1 MRWNDERRSD
11 NVEDQRFS
19 SAPRQGALGAA
30 PILLR
35 FLPFLIQTRIG
46 RSLLIIGA
54 VVYFGGKMLGI
65 DIAPMLLGGS
75 AAPPPPTHETT
86 QPHAPLADFVSVI
99 LASTEDTW
107 QVLFQKSGRP
117 YQVPKLVLFREQVQS
132 ACGFAEAAMGP
143 FYCPGDQKLY
153 IDLSFYQ
160 TMKTRLGAPGD
171 FAQAYVIA
179 HEVGHHVQY
188 LLGINDKVN
197 RLSAGLPEVER
208 NRLSVKQEL
217 QADCFAGIWGF
228 YAKQRGNFLET
239 GDLEEA
245 LTAASA
251 IGDDHLQAAAGR
263 AVRPES
269 FTHGSAKERVYWF
282 SKGFNEGSV
291 AACNTFNL
299 KTSVEAPKSAQPL
312 GTPSKS

>member
-1 MRWNDERRSD
+1 MRWDNERRSD
-11 NVEDQRFS
+11 NVEDQRNGLS
-19 SAPRQGALGAA
+19 QPRSALGAA
-30 PILLR
+30 PLLLR
-35 FLPFLIQTRIG
+35 LLPFLLQNRFG

-54 VVYFGGKMLGI
+54 LVYFCGKLLGI
-65 DIAPMLLGGS
+65 DTAPLLLGS
-75 AAPPPPTHETT
+75 PVAPQQAEQAA
-86 QPHAPLADFVSVI
+86 QPLQDPLADFVSVI

-107 QVLFQKSGRP
+107 QTIFATNNRHYQK
-117 YQVPKLVLFREQVQS
+117 PKLVLFRQQVQS

-160 TMKTRLGAPGD
+160 VMKTRLGAPGD

-179 HEVGHHVQY
+179 HEVGHHVQH
-188 LLGINDKVN
+188 LLGINAQVEK
-197 RLSAGLPEVER
+197 RSAGLSTTER

-263 AVRPES
+263 PVRPES
-269 FTHGSAKERVYWF
+269 FTHGSAKERVFWF
-282 SKGFNEGSV
+282 NKGFNEGSL
-291 AACNTFNL
+291 ASCNTF
-299 KTSVEAPKSAQPL
+299 TSAL
-312 GTPSKS
+312 

>member
-1 MRWNDERRSD
+1 MRWDNERRSD
-11 NVEDQRFS
+11 NVEDQRFGQS
-19 SAPRQGALGAA
+19 QPRSALGAA
-30 PILLR
+30 PLLLR
-35 FLPFLIQTRIG
+35 LLPFLLQNRFG
-46 RSLLIIGA
+46 RGLLIIG
-54 VVYFGGKMLGI
+54 VLMYFGGKMLGI
-65 DIAPMLLGGS
+65 DIMPLLLGGTV
-75 AAPPPPTHETT
+75 APQQTEPAPP
-86 QPHAPLADFVSVI
+86 QAQDPLADFVSVV

-107 QVLFQKSGRP
+107 QSIFHTNGRQ
-117 YQVPKLVLFREQVQS
+117 YQRPKLVLFRQQVNS

-160 TMKTRLGAPGD
+160 VMKTRLGAPGD

-188 LLGINDKVN
+188 LLGINAQVEK
-197 RLSAGLPEVER
+197 RSAGLSAVER

-228 YAKQRGNFLET
+228 YAKQKGNFLET

-245 LTAASA
+245 LNAASA

-263 AVRPES
+263 PVRPES

-282 SKGFNEGSV
+282 NKGFNEGSV
-291 AACNTFNL
+291 ASCNTF
-299 KTSVEAPKSAQPL
+299 TSA
-312 GTPSKS
+312 

>member
-1 MRWNDERRSD
+1 MRWDNERRSD
-11 NVEDQRFS
+11 NVEDQRNS
-19 SAPRQGALGAA
+19 SPAPRAAMGAA
-30 PILLR
+30 PVLLR
-35 FLPFLIQTRIG
+35 LVPFLLGNKIG
-46 RSLLIIGA
+46 RGLLILGA

-65 DIAPMLLGGS
+65 DIAPMLLGGATS
-75 AAPPPPTHETT
+75 PPPAQESAP
-86 QPHAPLADFVSVI
+86 ANDPLADFVSVI

-107 QVLFQKSGRP
+107 QVIFQKSNRQ
-117 YQVPKLVLFREQVQS
+117 YQKPKLVLFRDQVQS

-153 IDLSFYQ
+153 IDLNFYQ
-160 TMKTRLGAPGD
+160 VMKTRLGAPGD

-188 LLGINDKVN
+188 LLGINDKVQK
-197 RLSAGLPEVER
+197 LSAGVNEVER

-245 LTAASA
+245 LNAASA
-251 IGDDHLQAAAGR
+251 IGDDHLQAGAGR
-263 AVRPES
+263 PVRPES

-282 SKGFNEGSV
+282 NKGFNEGSV
-291 AACNTFNL
+291 GACNTFN
-299 KTSVEAPKSAQPL
+299 AGQ
-312 GTPSKS
+312 

>member
-1 MRWNDERRSD
+1 MRWDNERRSD
-11 NVEDQRFS
+11 NVEDQRLS
-19 SAPRQGALGAA
+19 SSQSRGALGAA
-30 PILLR
+30 PVLLR
-35 FLPFLIQTRIG
+35 LLPFLIQNRWG
-46 RSLLIIGA
+46 RGLLILGA
-54 VVYFGGKMLGI
+54 AVYFGAKMLGI
-65 DIAPMLLGGS
+65 DIAPMLLGS
-75 AAPPPPTHETT
+75 STEPAQPAQQEVT
-86 QPHAPLADFVSVI
+86 QDPLADFVSVI

-107 QVLFQKSGRP
+107 QGLFQKSGQQ
-117 YQVPKLVLFREQVQS
+117 YQPPKLVLFRNAVQS
-132 ACGFAEAAMGP
+132 ACGYAEAAMGP

-160 TMKTRLGAPGD
+160 IMKTRLGAPGD

-188 LLGINDKVN
+188 LLGINAKVEK
-197 RLSAGLPEVER
+197 LSAGLSEVER

-251 IGDDHLQAAAGR
+251 IGDDRLQSSAGR
-263 AVRPES
+263 TVRPES
-269 FTHGSAKERVYWF
+269 FTHGSAKERVAWF
-282 SKGFNEGSV
+282 NKGFNEGSV
-291 AACNTFNL
+291 GSCNTFN
-299 KTSVEAPKSAQPL
+299 VQ
-312 GTPSKS
+312 

>member
-1 MRWNDERRSD
+1 MRWDNERRSD
-11 NVEDQRFS
+11 NVEDQRNGLS
-19 SAPRQGALGAA
+19 QPRSALGAA
-30 PILLR
+30 PLLLR
-35 FLPFLIQTRIG
+35 LLPFLLQNRFG
-46 RSLLIIGA
+46 RGLLIIG
-54 VVYFGGKMLGI
+54 VLVYFGGKLLGI
-65 DIAPMLLGGS
+65 DIAPLLLGS
-75 AAPPPPTHETT
+75 PAAPQQAEQAAQPP
-86 QPHAPLADFVSVI
+86 QDPLADFVSVI

-107 QVLFQKSGRP
+107 QNIFATNNQHYQK
-117 YQVPKLVLFREQVQS
+117 PKLVLFRQQVQS

-160 TMKTRLGAPGD
+160 VMKTRLGAPGD

-179 HEVGHHVQY
+179 HEVGHHVQH
-188 LLGINDKVN
+188 LLGINAQVEK
-197 RLSAGLPEVER
+197 RSAGLSTAER

-263 AVRPES
+263 PVRPES
-269 FTHGSAKERVYWF
+269 FTHGSAKERVFWF
-282 SKGFNEGSV
+282 NKGFNEGSL
-291 AACNTFNL
+291 ASCNTF
-299 KTSVEAPKSAQPL
+299 TSAL
-312 GTPSKS
+312 

>member
-1 MRWNDERRSD
+1 MRWDNERRSD
-11 NVEDQRFS
+11 NVEDQRNS
-19 SAPRQGALGAA
+19 SPTPRAAMGAA
-30 PILLR
+30 PVLLR
-35 FLPFLIQTRIG
+35 LVPFLLGNKIG
-46 RSLLIIGA
+46 RGLLILGA

-75 AAPPPPTHETT
+75 TAPPPPIEDAAH
-86 QPHAPLADFVSVI
+86 PNDPLADFVSVI

-107 QVLFQKSGRP
+107 QVIFQKSNRQ
-117 YQVPKLVLFREQVQS
+117 YQKPKLVLFREQVQS

-160 TMKTRLGAPGD
+160 VMKTRLGAPGD

-188 LLGINDKVN
+188 LLGINDKVQK
-197 RLSAGLPEVER
+197 LSAGVNEAER
-208 NRLSVKQEL
+208 NRLSVNQEL

-245 LTAASA
+245 LNAASA
-251 IGDDHLQAAAGR
+251 IGDDHLQAGAGR
-263 AVRPES
+263 PVRPES
-269 FTHGSAKERVYWF
+269 FTHGSAKERVFWF
-282 SKGFNEGSV
+282 NKGFNEGSV
-291 AACNTFNL
+291 GACNTFN
-299 KTSVEAPKSAQPL
+299 A
-312 GTPSKS
+312 G

>member
-1 MRWNDERRSD
+1 MRWDNERRSD
-11 NVEDQRFS
+11 NVEDQRYGNASPRS
-19 SAPRQGALGAA
+19 SLGAA

-35 FLPFLIQTRIG
+35 ILPFLLQNRYG
-46 RSLLIIGA
+46 RALLLIGA
-54 VVYFGGKMLGI
+54 GVYFGGKMLGI
-65 DIAPMLLGGS
+65 DIAPALLGGPAPAEQS
-75 AAPPPPTHETT
+75 EPAAPP
-86 QPHAPLADFVSVI
+86 ANDPLAEFVSVI

-107 QVLFQKSGRP
+107 QVIMQKAGRQ
-117 YQVPKLVLFREQVQS
+117 YQAPKLVLFRDQVQS

-160 TMKTRLGAPGD
+160 VMKTRLGAPGD

-188 LLGINDKVN
+188 LLGINAKVEK
-197 RLSAGLPEVER
+197 LSAGLPAAER

-217 QADCFAGIWGF
+217 QADCFAGLWGF

-245 LTAASA
+245 LNAASA

-263 AVRPES
+263 PVRPES
-269 FTHGSAKERVYWF
+269 FTHGSAKERVFWF
-282 SKGFNEGSV
+282 NKGFNEGSI
-291 AACNTFNL
+291 ASCNTFNVA
-299 KTSVEAPKSAQPL
+299 S
-312 GTPSKS
+312 

>member
-1 MRWNDERRSD
+1 MRWDNERRSE
-11 NVEDQRFS
+11 NVEDQRS
-19 SAPRQGALGAA
+19 GLSQPRGALGAA
-30 PILLR
+30 PLLLR
-35 FLPFLIQTRIG
+35 LLPFLLQTRIG

-54 VVYFGGKMLGI
+54 LVYFGGKMLGI
-65 DIAPMLLGGS
+65 DIAPLLLGGTV
-75 AAPPPPTHETT
+75 APQQAEQLAP
-86 QPHAPLADFVSVI
+86 QAQDPLADFVSVI

-107 QVLFQKSGRP
+107 QIILQKNGRQ
-117 YQVPKLVLFREQVQS
+117 YQRPKLVLFRDQVRS
-132 ACGFAEAAMGP
+132 ACGFADAAMGP

-160 TMKTRLGAPGD
+160 LMKTRLGAPGD

-188 LLGINDKVN
+188 LLGINAQVAK
-197 RLSAGLPEVER
+197 RSAGLTEIER

-263 AVRPES
+263 PVRPES
-269 FTHGSAKERVYWF
+269 FTHGSAKERVFWF
-282 SKGFNEGSV
+282 NKGFNEGSL
-291 AACNTFNL
+291 ASCNTF
-299 KTSVEAPKSAQPL
+299 ASAN
-312 GTPSKS
+312 

>member
-1 MRWNDERRSD
+1 MRWDNERRSD
-11 NVEDQRFS
+11 NVEDQRNGLS
-19 SAPRQGALGAA
+19 QPRSALGAA
-30 PILLR
+30 PLLLR
-35 FLPFLIQTRIG
+35 LLPFLLQNRFG
-46 RSLLIIGA
+46 RGLLIIG
-54 VVYFGGKMLGI
+54 VLVYFGGKLLGI
-65 DIAPMLLGGS
+65 DIAPLLLGS
-75 AAPPPPTHETT
+75 PVAPQQAEQAAQPP
-86 QPHAPLADFVSVI
+86 QDPLADFVSVI

-107 QVLFQKSGRP
+107 QNIFATNNRHYQK
-117 YQVPKLVLFREQVQS
+117 PKLVLFRQQVQS
-132 ACGFAEAAMGP
+132 ACGFAEEAMGP

-160 TMKTRLGAPGD
+160 VMKTRLGAPGD

-179 HEVGHHVQY
+179 HEVGHHVQH
-188 LLGINDKVN
+188 LLGINAQVEK
-197 RLSAGLPEVER
+197 RSAGLSTAER

-263 AVRPES
+263 PVRPES
-269 FTHGSAKERVYWF
+269 FTHGSAKERVFWF
-282 SKGFNEGSV
+282 NKGFNEGSL
-291 AACNTFNL
+291 ASCNTF
-299 KTSVEAPKSAQPL
+299 TSAL
-312 GTPSKS
+312 